1 MGKNQSKRGRKFR
14 ECGAIVNRGAAS
26 AGGSVSLDGWAAG
39 LVNHSGSLD
48 GKKGRLVNRSGS
60 LDDKKGRLVNHSG
73 SLDDKKGRLDDKK
86 GDILAHLTCQK
97 GYLTTR
103 TALRTWRG
111 GQLPY
116 PCWLPTAQT
125 YYLQHKK
132 PQHKMPHGLG
142 NKNRDQMSLIN

>member
-1 MGKNQSKRGRKFR
+1 MWSDSKPWGS
-14 ECGAIVNRGAAS
+14 S
-26 AGGSVSLDGWAAG
+26 AGGSGRREAQAAA
-39 LVNHSGSLD
+39 S
-48 GKKGRLVNRSGS
+48 VNRSGS
-60 LDDKKGRLVNHSG
+60 SAAKKGTTEDKKVRWEEQKG
-73 SLDDKKGRLDDKK
+73 STETKKGVTEDKKVTTEDKKVTTEDKK
-86 GDILAHLTCQK
+86 GDILAHLTCQN

-132 PQHKMPHGLG
+132 PQYKMPHGLG